1 MQNTPEI
8 LEIRL
13 WTGGTEMRE
22 RDYIFYELER
32 RREQKRTGSFV
43 KKMAEIKKDTERE
56 GSMSSV
62 GDNSNLEIC
71 GNSTTYEE
79 RLQ

>member
-1 MQNTPEI
+1 
-8 LEIRL
+8 
-13 WTGGTEMRE
+13 MRE
-22 RDYIFYELER
+22 RDYVFLELER

-62 GDNSNLEIC
+62 GNNSNLGIC
-71 GNSTTYEE
+71 GNSTTSTEV
-79 RLQ
+79 LQ